1 MRDEIARDEEDK
13 KGCECV
19 ADVDM
24 WMDHHTM
31 LSERDQ
37 TRRQVTEVTERD
49 DVIKPTSGK
58 GIINLFKF
66 KGNSHLSM

>member
-37 TRRQVTEVTERD
+37 TRRQVNGAR
-49 DVIKPTSGK
+49 K
-58 GIINLFKF
+58 
-66 KGNSHLSM
+66 